1 MRRPPLL
8 RSLLAAAP
16 ALARCPRVWS
26 TTLRVGLALV
36 PTRWWA
42 RWPPLP
48 LPDRDWLAFRWETA
62 YGSSQHSATPDELIE
77 WLEWC
82 REVRTAA
89 GYRLARHRLR

>member
-1 MRRPPLL
+1 VL

-16 ALARCPRVWS
+16 ALARYPRLWPAA
-26 TTLRVGLALV
+26 LRAGLALI

-48 LPDRDWLAFRWETA
+48 LPDREWALFRWETA
-62 YGSSQHSATPDELIE
+62 YGGSDRTAAPGDLVE

-82 REVRTAA
+82 REARA
-89 GYRLARHRLR
+89 GRHYRLARHRLR